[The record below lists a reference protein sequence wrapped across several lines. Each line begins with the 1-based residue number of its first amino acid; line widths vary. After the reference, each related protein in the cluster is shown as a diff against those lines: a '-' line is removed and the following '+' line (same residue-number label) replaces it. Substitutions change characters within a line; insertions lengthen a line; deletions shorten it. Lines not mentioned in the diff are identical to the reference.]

1 MRRPRRLA
9 ARSAPVRGWTAAATG
24 ALLLVLAGGCAAA
37 DDTADGVASPSAPP
51 SLSPSPTKS
60 DPAETNPVED
70 PNGNVQT
77 VAVRIEGG
85 DVQPPPDR
93 VKVVLGQR
101 VRIVVESDVAD
112 EIHVHGYELEAEV
125 TPTEPAA
132 IEFVADEPG
141 LFEVETHETGTLLF
155 QLQVQ

>member
-1 MRRPRRLA
+1 M
-9 ARSAPVRGWTAAATG
+9 
-24 ALLLVLAGGCAAA
+24 
-37 DDTADGVASPSAPP
+37 
-51 SLSPSPTKS
+51 
-60 DPAETNPVED
+60 ET

-77 VAVRIEGG
+77 IEVRVENG

-101 VRIVVESDVAD
+101 VRIVVESDAVD
-112 EIHVHGYELEAEV
+112 EIHVHGYELQAQV

-141 LFEVETHETGTLLF
+141 LFEVETHESGTLLF